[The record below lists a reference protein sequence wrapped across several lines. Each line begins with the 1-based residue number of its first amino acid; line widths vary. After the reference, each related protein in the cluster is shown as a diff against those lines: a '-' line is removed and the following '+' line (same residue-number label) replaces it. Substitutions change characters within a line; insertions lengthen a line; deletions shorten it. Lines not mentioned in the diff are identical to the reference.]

1 MVHKKKYM
9 TINFKKIGNVLAMGY
24 IYFVFLFVIS
34 ALGFQ
39 CFMIY
44 LTATG
49 QDERILNISNAITW
63 KIDGTFKNNPD
74 NIWYE
79 GPLESKK

>member
-1 MVHKKKYM
+1 M

-24 IYFVFLFVIS
+24 VYFAFLFVIS
-34 ALGFQ
+34 ALTFQ
-39 CFMIY
+39 LFFIY
-44 LTATG
+44 LTVSG
-49 QDERILNISNAITW
+49 QDERMSKISNEIRW

-79 GPLESKK
+79 GP